1 MNRPAR
7 VIFFVLAAGIAALAA
22 GYALNVDLAIG
33 LRRSANLLDDGSS
46 IDAQAVAEAATRFY
60 SHRGVRYLA
69 KKMDDVD
76 GEYGDVALVNLL
88 LIHEDL
94 ATKAP
99 LSKGEAEVMA
109 LLEQSGFLQ
118 KCSHYA
124 AHSRRDAI
132 QTFLARCPQ
141 DGRQ

>member
-1 MNRPAR
+1 M
-7 VIFFVLAAGIAALAA
+7 LAA
-22 GYALNVDLAIG
+22 GYALNVDLTIG

-46 IDAQAVAEAATRFY
+46 IDAQSVAEAANRFY
-60 SHRGVRYLA
+60 SRRGVRYLA

-76 GEYGDVALVNLL
+76 GEYGDVALVILL
-88 LIHEDL
+88 LIHDDL

-109 LLEQSGFLQ
+109 LVEQSGVLQ

-132 QTFLARCPQ
+132 RTFLERCPQ
-141 DGRQ
+141 SGRQ